1 MKNDDKPNFRW
12 WLRLVYA
19 VIGAILGLLG
29 EATTGVMS
37 AAINAL

>member
-1 MKNDDKPNFRW
+1 MKNDEKPNFRW

>member
-1 MKNDDKPNFRW
+1 MNNDEKPSFKW

-19 VIGAILGLLG
+19 IIGAILGLLG
-29 EATTGVMS
+29 EATTGVVS